1 MGAGTAR
8 GGACLLISGNVRK
21 NMEFVVFA
29 GVLLLLFIF
38 MIVQELIQT
47 KNQEKLFKKYL
58 REITEKNHR
67 RNIHWSGLQDW
78 AAIWNGIR
86 KRSSWMIS
94 HGTIWEWTR
103 SFAGSTGP
111 ILRRERNICTIR
123 SGIFPAGERQ
133 WNIWKKW
140 LTGCRSRRI

>member
-1 MGAGTAR
+1 MGAGTAQ
-8 GGACLLISGNVRK
+8 GGACLLISGKVRK

-58 REITEKNHR
+58 VKITEKNHR

-123 SGIFPAGERQ
+123 SGIFPAGERH

>member
-1 MGAGTAR
+1 MGAGTAQR
-8 GGACLLISGNVRK
+8 GACLLISGKVRK

-58 REITEKNHR
+58 RENYGKEPPKEYSLERFARLGSYLERHKEEKQLDDIT
-67 RNIHWSGLQDW
+67 
-78 AAIWNGIR
+78 WNDLG
-86 KRSSWMIS
+86 MD
-94 HGTIWEWTR
+94 EV
-103 SFAGSTGP
+103 FAGSTGP

-123 SGIFPAGERQ
+123 SGIFPAGERH

>member
-1 MGAGTAR
+1 MGAGTAQ
-8 GGACLLISGNVRK
+8 GGACLLISGKVRK

-58 REITEKNHR
+58 RENYGKEPPKEYSLERFARLGSYLERHKEEKQLDDITWNDLGMDEVFR
-67 RNIHWSGLQDW
+67 RIDRTYS
-78 AAIWNGIR
+78 
-86 KRSSWMIS
+86 
-94 HGTIWEWTR
+94 
-103 SFAGSTGP
+103 AG
-111 ILRRERNICTIR
+111 ERNICTIR
-123 SGIFPAGERQ
+123 SGIFPAGERH

>member
-1 MGAGTAR
+1 MGAGTAQ
-8 GGACLLISGNVRK
+8 GGACLLISGKVRK

-47 KNQEKLFKKYL
+47 KNQEKLFKK
-58 REITEKNHR
+58 HR

-123 SGIFPAGERQ
+123 SGIFPAGERH

>member
-1 MGAGTAR
+1 MGAGTAQ
-8 GGACLLISGNVRK
+8 GGACLLISGKERK

-58 REITEKNHR
+58 RENYGKEPPKEYSLER
-67 RNIHWSGLQDW
+67 FARL

-123 SGIFPAGERQ
+123 SGIFPAGERH

>member
-1 MGAGTAR
+1 MGAGTAQ
-8 GGACLLISGNVRK
+8 GGACLLISGKVRK

-58 REITEKNHR
+58 RENYGKEPPKEYSLERFARLGSYLERHKEEKQLDDITWNDLGMDEVFR
-67 RNIHWSGLQDW
+67 R
-78 AAIWNGIR
+78 
-86 KRSSWMIS
+86 M
-94 HGTIWEWTR
+94 
-103 SFAGSTGP
+103 TGP

-123 SGIFPAGERQ
+123 SGIFPAGERH

>member
-47 KNQEKLFKKYL
+47 KIRKNFSRSIFVK
-58 REITEKNHR
+58 ITEKNHR

>member
-1 MGAGTAR
+1 MGAGTAQ
-8 GGACLLISGNVRK
+8 GGACLLISGKVRK

-47 KNQEKLFKKYL
+47 KNQEK
-58 REITEKNHR
+58 ITEKNHR

-123 SGIFPAGERQ
+123 SGIFPAGERH

>member
-1 MGAGTAR
+1 MGAGTAQ
-8 GGACLLISGNVRK
+8 GGACLLISGKERK

-58 REITEKNHR
+58 RENYGKEPPKEYSLERFARLGSYLERHKEEKQLDDITWNDLGMDEVFR
-67 RNIHWSGLQDW
+67 RID
-78 AAIWNGIR
+78 
-86 KRSSWMIS
+86 
-94 HGTIWEWTR
+94 
-103 SFAGSTGP
+103 
-111 ILRRERNICTIR
+111 RERNICTIR
-123 SGIFPAGERQ
+123 SGIFPAGERH